1 MIKKSL
7 RAYITGCQLIFLIL
21 PHCEVVWLFRFQCIK
36 HQVYRIFEL
45 LVILPDFHGVDEL
58 DEGGEVLLLHRSF
71 IVDISD
77 QRAIQQCFRLD
88 PEIVSGLALAFG
100 IGNQR
105 CHQLQNILFASGC
118 MQRGYSA
125 WTS

>member
-1 MIKKSL
+1 MNKKILGVFLFAVFKMSSVWAQGRKGLRIKKSF
-7 RAYITGCQLIFLIL
+7 RAYNTGCQLIFLIL

-77 QRAIQQCFRLD
+77 QRAIQQCFRL
-88 PEIVSGLALAFG
+88 
-100 IGNQR
+100 
-105 CHQLQNILFASGC
+105 
-118 MQRGYSA
+118 
-125 WTS
+125 